1 MRYICRYKWCR
12 CINRTCACM
21 PLVCMYMGGCMLQSV
36 TQQTK
41 RTLFSLHVCIRVCL
55 PRTLF
60 FKKCPISKTLQD
72 TFPGHFLRPA
82 VSILFLLR
90 KVFINV
96 LSKKCLIPYCA
107 VLFFILINLCNKKV
121 SSPILCRFIV
131 YTFQSVQ

>member
-1 MRYICRYKWCR
+1 MHH
-12 CINRTCACM
+12 A
-21 PLVCMYMGGCMLQSV
+21 
-36 TQQTK
+36 
-41 RTLFSLHVCIRVCL
+41 RVSL

-131 YTFQSVQ
+131 YTFQSVQQKSVLSHTVPFYCLYFSICTIKKCLIPYCAVLSFKIIYQSVQ